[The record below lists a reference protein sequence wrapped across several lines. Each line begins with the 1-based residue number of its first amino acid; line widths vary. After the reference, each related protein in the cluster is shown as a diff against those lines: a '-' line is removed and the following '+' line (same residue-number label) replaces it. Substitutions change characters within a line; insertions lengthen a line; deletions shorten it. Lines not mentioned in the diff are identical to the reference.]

1 MATVTAVPSLQA
13 SPQLVPSQPVAAQP
27 TSSPPARL
35 QPAPVRPVPPPM
47 AEEIDLLEA
56 AGGAVAKR
64 AIPAIAAFVLLAV
77 FIRWLSRRRIM
88 SVRRQWGRVHD
99 MDTQ

>member
-1 MATVTAVPSLQA
+1 
-13 SPQLVPSQPVAAQP
+13 
-27 TSSPPARL
+27 
-35 QPAPVRPVPPPM
+35 M

-77 FIRWLSRRRIM
+77 FIRWLSRLRIM